1 MTIDDL
7 FARYGPAYRWFAVV
21 TALMGTISTILS
33 STIINVALPDIMG
46 AFGIGQDV
54 AQWLSTAFLASM
66 TGTMLLNAW
75 MVQRFGQRFTFQVAL
90 SVFLVGSVLGGLAPG
105 ENLLILGRVL
115 QGMAA
120 GLAQPL
126 AMLTIFKV
134 FPADRRGQA
143 MGIYGIGVILAP
155 ALGPVLGGWLVDSF
169 NWRYVFFMSVPFC
182 ALGLPLGALFM
193 PGAEQEEGAGRF
205 DWLGLFLL
213 ATFLITL
220 LTGLSN
226 GQSEGWHSLEIEALL
241 AVAVLSG
248 VGLVI
253 WELRCPAPMLALRLF
268 RNPRFA
274 AGCAVMV
281 IMGVGLFGSTYL
293 IPLFVQTIQGYTPT
307 RSGLLLMPAGLV
319 LAVVF
324 PLAGQLSDRVAP
336 RWPSVIG
343 LSLFA
348 YSAWLMTGVGTDT
361 PFWTFAYWI
370 TLGRVG
376 LGLLMPAV
384 MAGAMRSLSGSELN
398 HGSGMVNF
406 LRQLGGAFGV
416 NLLAVR
422 LERDT
427 FRHGAD
433 LAATQTPGNGAT
445 AELLGRV
452 QALYQQSGL
461 PEALAAPMAG
471 DYLARTVYIQA
482 NLLAYRD
489 GFLLVALIFALGLI
503 PAWLMGM
510 RFRGRLGLLSGRP

>member
-1 MTIDDL
+1 M
-7 FARYGPAYRWFAVV
+7 
-21 TALMGTISTILS
+21 
-33 STIINVALPDIMG
+33 
-46 AFGIGQDV
+46 
-54 AQWLSTAFLASM
+54 
-66 TGTMLLNAW
+66 
-75 MVQRFGQRFTFQVAL
+75 
-90 SVFLVGSVLGGLAPG
+90 
-105 ENLLILGRVL
+105 
-115 QGMAA
+115 
-120 GLAQPL
+120 
-126 AMLTIFKV
+126 
-134 FPADRRGQA
+134 
-143 MGIYGIGVILAP
+143 
-155 ALGPVLGGWLVDSF
+155 
-169 NWRYVFFMSVPFC
+169 
-182 ALGLPLGALFM
+182 
-193 PGAEQEEGAGRF
+193 
-205 DWLGLFLL
+205 
-213 ATFLITL
+213 
-220 LTGLSN
+220 
-226 GQSEGWHSLEIEALL
+226 
-241 AVAVLSG
+241 
-248 VGLVI
+248 
-253 WELRCPAPMLALRLF
+253 
-268 RNPRFA
+268 
-274 AGCAVMV
+274 
-281 IMGVGLFGSTYL
+281 
-293 IPLFVQTIQGYTPT
+293 
-307 RSGLLLMPAGLV
+307 
-319 LAVVF
+319 VF
-324 PLAGQLSDRVAP
+324 PLAGQLTDRVAP

-398 HGSGMVNF
+398 HSSGMVNF
-406 LRQLGGAFGV
+406 LRQLGCAFGV

-433 LAATQTPGNGAT
+433 LAATQTPGNGAI

-510 RFRGRLGLLSGRP
+510 RFRGRLGLLSGRH